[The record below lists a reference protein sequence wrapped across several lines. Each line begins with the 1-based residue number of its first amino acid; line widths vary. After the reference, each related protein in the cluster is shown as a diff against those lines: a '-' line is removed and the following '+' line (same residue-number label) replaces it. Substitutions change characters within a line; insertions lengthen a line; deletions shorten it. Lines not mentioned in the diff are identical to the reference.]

1 MAREHVEKTEGIE
14 ALAAEVVRFAK
25 QLEEATERK
34 ELTSR
39 DASAARNEELA
50 AGTALKEAAAKLIKA
65 QEELVK
71 RANV

>member
-1 MAREHVEKTEGIE
+1 MAKASVERPEGIDH
-14 ALAAEVVRFAK
+14 LAAEVVRLAK